1 MNEKMTIGG
10 LTIAFVPLCF
20 ILLSGL
26 PEAGQEKV
34 QYYPEVFREINHD
47 VSPALRDIVQSPRS
61 EAKKLPQNNLNN
73 FHRFG
78 F

>member
-26 PEAGQEKV
+26 PEAGQEEV

-47 VSPALRDIVQSPRS
+47 VSPHCVTSCRAHVP
-61 EAKKLPQNNLNN
+61 KLS
-73 FHRFG
+73 G
-78 F
+78 